1 MAGHEHGRLC
11 WFECASRDVAKAKA
25 FYGELFGW
33 ASADMP
39 MPGAPPG
46 STYTVFT
53 SGGKYVGGLFDMAAM
68 CSDAAVPAHW
78 MTYVYVPDVDATLAK
93 AEAAGGKACMPP
105 MDVPGVGRMC
115 AIADPQGAVLGY
127 FAAQGDPSGDH
138 TGLGSFCWSELVVPD
153 AAAGRAFYTAVLPW
167 GTQEMPMGGPV
178 PYVVWTAGGK
188 SVGGMMQMDD
198 AMKGAG
204 VPPHWMPYVAVADAD
219 AVAAAA
225 TRLGGKVVVPPMAI
239 PNVGR
244 FTIVQDPAG
253 GAHVA
258 AIKLGG

>member
-1 MAGHEHGRLC
+1 MSGHVHGQFC
-11 WFECASRDVAKAKA
+11 WFECASKDVAKAKT
-25 FYGELFGW
+25 FYGEVFGW
-33 ASADMP
+33 ASMDVP
-39 MPGAPPG
+39 MPGCEGA
-46 STYTVFT
+46 SYTIFNV
-53 SGGKYVGGLFDMAAM
+53 GGKPVGGLFDMTKM
-68 CSDAAVPAHW
+68 CPDPNMPSHW
-78 MTYVYVPDVDATLAK
+78 MTYVYVPDVDAALAK

-115 AIADPQGAVLGY
+115 AIADTQGAVLGY

-138 TGLGSFCWSELVVPD
+138 TGIGAFCWAELVVPD

-167 GTQEMPMGGPV
+167 TISEMQMGGPV
-178 PYVVWTAGGK
+178 PYVMWGAGGK

-198 AMKGAG
+198 AMKQVG
-204 VPPHWMPYVAVADAD
+204 VPAHWMPYVSVSDAD

-225 TRLGGKVVVPPMAI
+225 TRLGGKLIVPPMSI

-244 FTIVQDPAG
+244 FTIFHDPCG